1 MYARETDGLNRIK
14 RWDHFVSVDIVDI
27 VDKAGGKMREAAFEQ
42 KLKKRVREMGG
53 LCLKWVSP
61 GFTGVPDRII
71 FLPGGRIIFA
81 EVKRPDLKADGRTKR
96 QLRVADQLRALG
108 CVVIRINKLED
119 LDVAIKEVRP

>member
-1 MYARETDGLNRIK
+1 
-14 RWDHFVSVDIVDI
+14 
-27 VDKAGGKMREAAFEQ
+27 MREAAFEQ

-96 QLRVADQLRALG
+96 QLRVADQLRTLG
-108 CVVIRINKLED
+108 CVVIRISKLED
-119 LDVAIKEVRP
+119 LDEAIKEVRP